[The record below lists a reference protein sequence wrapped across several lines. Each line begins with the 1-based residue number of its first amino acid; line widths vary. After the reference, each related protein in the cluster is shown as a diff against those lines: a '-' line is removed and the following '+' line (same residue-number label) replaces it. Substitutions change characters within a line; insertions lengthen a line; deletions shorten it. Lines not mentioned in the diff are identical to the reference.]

1 MNESEVLKPAEQ
13 IIVRC
18 QDPGDGS
25 GDLMTEIPQVV
36 LDTMGVGVG
45 VGVGDELTIEAEGD
59 VITLRPI
66 WPIISSS
73 DS

>member
-18 QDPGDGS
+18 QDHEDGS
-25 GDLMTEIPQVV
+25 GDLMIEIPQVV

-45 VGVGDELTIEAEGD
+45 EQLIVERKGEL
-59 VITLRPI
+59 
-66 WPIISSS
+66 ISIMPVR
-73 DS
+73 

>member
-1 MNESEVLKPAEQ
+1 M
-13 IIVRC
+13 I
-18 QDPGDGS
+18 
-25 GDLMTEIPQVV
+25 EIPQVV
-36 LDTMGVGVG
+36 LDTMG

>member
-13 IIVRC
+13 IIFRC

-25 GDLMTEIPQVV
+25 GDLMIEIPQVV
-36 LDTMGVGVG
+36 LDTMG

>member
-25 GDLMTEIPQVV
+25 GDLMIEIPQVV
-36 LDTMGVGVG
+36 LDTMGI
-45 VGVGDELTIEAEGD
+45 GVGDELTIEAEGD